1 MKNTISKISKI
12 EKKAIK
18 DKKID
23 LLKDY
28 FLKRRDVLMVFVF
41 GSFASGRQMRE
52 SDFDVAVYFDPKK
65 LPKKDS
71 ERFDL
76 EGEIWSD
83 VSDIVEEEVDLT
95 PLNEAPASLISNV
108 IKTGIPLVIKDKKLY
123 WEVYL
128 KNSSEAEEF
137 LEFAESFWKI
147 KQRAKSLGTED
158 KEKLM
163 ARFDFLKTQAK
174 ELERFQNLIWNEY
187 LNDVDKRRIVE
198 RWTENIINALIDI
211 SKIILASEDKLMP
224 RSYEEA
230 LQGFGFLA
238 GFEENDAQKFKK
250 FAELRNI
257 LAHEYLDILYK
268 RIKNFVK
275 EFPPL
280 YQKVVKFLE
289 KYLKEN

>member
-1 MKNTISKISKI
+1 MPNHKVFINEKIR
-12 EKKAIK
+12 
-18 DKKID
+18 

-28 FLKRRDVLMVFVF
+28 FLKREDVLLAFVF
-41 GSFASGRQMRE
+41 GSFAKGQQMLE
-52 SDFDVAVYFDPKK
+52 SDFDVGVYFDPKK

-83 VSDIVEEEVDLT
+83 VSKIVEEEVDLT

-123 WEVYL
+123 WEIYL

-147 KQRAKSLGTED
+147 KQRARSLSAED

-163 ARFDFLKTQAK
+163 ARFDFLKTQVK
-174 ELERFQNLIWNEY
+174 ELERFQNLTWDEY

-198 RWTENIINALIDI
+198 RWEENIINALIDI

-230 LQGFGFLA
+230 LRDFGFLV
-238 GFEENDAQKFKK
+238 GFKENAVQKFRK

-257 LAHEYLDILYK
+257 LAHEYLEIIYK
-268 RIKNFVK
+268 RIQNFIK

-280 YQKVVKFLE
+280 YQKISEFLE